1 MVVVYSSAVFFFI
14 DDCEKRFAL
23 LSYKLRKQPRMELPT
38 IRKSSGKVLTS
49 VTLHLKFK
57 NHSSVL
63 KTRLGLTKV
72 KMLSSLKLLNY
83 HYLLV
88 VDVIMV
94 NGRIY

>member
-72 KMLSSLKLLNY
+72 KMLSSFRAAELSLF
-83 HYLLV
+83 
-88 VDVIMV
+88 I
-94 NGRIY
+94 GR